1 MLVTGGAGF
10 IGRHL
15 VRYLLR
21 ETDWSITIL
30 DRLGEGSSLSNFHSV
45 GEWLHTE
52 PRAKERLAF
61 RWHDLKA
68 PLVHHESNR
77 NFTYILHLAA
87 GSHVDRSISDP
98 LGFVADNVTGTAHL
112 LEFARRCEGL
122 EKVLHFSTD
131 EVFGAATNGRAY
143 DEHDSFH
150 ATNPYAA
157 SKAAAEA
164 LCPAWSNTYGL
175 PIVVTRC
182 TNVAGAGQSPEKFIP
197 GCIERIS
204 RDKMVQIHARSG
216 VASSR
221 KYIDVEDVC
230 SAIRT
235 ILDRGGVIA
244 GRDSGYYNI
253 ASDKEY
259 PNLDI
264 AFGIATLLNR
274 SLRHELVEDP
284 PNRPR
289 PDLRYDLSNV
299 RLKALGWSQRIGID
313 ETLARCVK
321 GAT

>member
-1 MLVTGGAGF
+1 MTRALVTGGAGF

-15 VRYLLR
+15 VRHLLR
-21 ETDWSITIL
+21 ETDWDITIL
-30 DRLGEGSSLSNFHSV
+30 DRLGEGSNL
-45 GEWLHTE
+45 TE
-52 PRAKERLAF
+52 LAPARMRF
-61 RWHDLKA
+61 WFHDLKA
-68 PLVHHESNR
+68 RLYDYSEPR
-77 NFTYILHLAA
+77 DYRYIIHLAA
-87 GSHVDRSISDP
+87 GSHVDRSITDP
-98 LGFVADNVTGTAHL
+98 EGFVQDNVLGTCNL
-112 LEFARRCEGL
+112 LQFARRCEGL
-122 EKVLHFSTD
+122 QKLLHFSTD

-150 ATNPYAA
+150 ATNPYSA

-164 LCPAWSNTYGL
+164 LCPAWANTYGL

-197 GCIERIS
+197 GCIGRIA
-204 RDKMVQIHARSG
+204 RDEVVQIHARSG

-230 SAIRT
+230 SAVRT

-244 GRDSGYYNI
+244 GRGSGYYNI
-253 ASDKEY
+253 AGDTEH

-264 AFGIATLLNR
+264 AFGIATLLNKL
-274 SLRHELVEDP
+274 LRHELVEDP

-289 PDLRYDLSNV
+289 PDLRYDLSNA
-299 RLKALGWSQRIGID
+299 RLKGLGWSQRIGID
-313 ETLARCVK
+313 ETLERCVK